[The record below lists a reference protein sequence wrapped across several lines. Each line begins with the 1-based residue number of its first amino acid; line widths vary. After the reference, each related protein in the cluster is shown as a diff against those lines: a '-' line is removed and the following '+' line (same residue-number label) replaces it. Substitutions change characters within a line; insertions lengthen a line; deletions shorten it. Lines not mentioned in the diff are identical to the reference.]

1 MCGPTGG
8 ATSGTTSG
16 EVRRVRRGERHS
28 ERRVVWGLA
37 HDTPVDGAPVCAD
50 GRDALGGG
58 ATCAAVCG
66 AAQWCGS
73 VWRAVWQRA
82 ACEVRRVRC
91 GGVLWTLCMSL
102 YQALIRLI
110 CTTVS
115 G

>member
-37 HDTPVDGAPVCAD
+37 HDTPVDGAPVCA
-50 GRDALGGG
+50 LGGG

-82 ACEVRRVRC
+82 ACEVRRRAVDAVHEPVS
-91 GGVLWTLCMSL
+91 GT
-102 YQALIRLI
+102 YQADMHNCIRLI
-110 CTTVS
+110 
-115 G
+115 